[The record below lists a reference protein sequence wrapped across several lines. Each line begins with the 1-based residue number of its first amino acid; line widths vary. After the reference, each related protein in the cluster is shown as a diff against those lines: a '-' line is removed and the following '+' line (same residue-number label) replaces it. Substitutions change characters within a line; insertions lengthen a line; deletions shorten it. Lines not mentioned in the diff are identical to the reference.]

1 MGGVEPVEICRP
13 HRSKSGV
20 GRRLHSGALELGE
33 EILCGVISEP
43 HVSRNELLIQDGSA
57 KEAGKLLLFRRV
69 TRKSEGMAEAG
80 KNKSGDAP
88 LEGLEEGD
96 SAAVEGEGDVGL
108 AHFDAVLGGNRIDVL
123 SIEAE
128 GVQGGQE
135 FARGRVCCTT
145 RKWQPEEKRKKNS
158 KGPHRTSVDI
168 FGMREQGRAT
178 REVSEA

>member
-1 MGGVEPVEICRP
+1 MLDVLVD
-13 HRSKSGV
+13 
-20 GRRLHSGALELGE
+20 GALAQG
-33 EILCGVISEP
+33 P
-43 HVSRNELLIQDGSA
+43 HP
-57 KEAGKLLLFRRV
+57 
-69 TRKSEGMAEAG
+69 
-80 KNKSGDAP
+80 DAT
-88 LEGLEEGD
+88 L
-96 SAAVEGEGDVGL
+96 V
-108 AHFDAVLGGNRIDVL
+108 
-123 SIEAE
+123 EAE